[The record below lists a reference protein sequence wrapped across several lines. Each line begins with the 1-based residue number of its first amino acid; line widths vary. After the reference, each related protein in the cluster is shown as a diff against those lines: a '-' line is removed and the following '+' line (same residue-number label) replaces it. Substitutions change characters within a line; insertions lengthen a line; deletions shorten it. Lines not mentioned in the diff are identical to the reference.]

1 MEGQLAGVLND
12 PHFALIHQ
20 SERNYYVC
28 STDEYI
34 VDMILTAGK
43 HMSCANGLEL
53 IAHWEKMHL
62 GILFSFSSIYL
73 QETDFFYSYALI
85 TE

>member
-1 MEGQLAGVLND
+1 MEGQLAVVLND
-12 PHFALIHQ
+12 PHYALIHQ

-43 HMSCANGLEL
+43 HMS
-53 IAHWEKMHL
+53 
-62 GILFSFSSIYL
+62 
-73 QETDFFYSYALI
+73 
-85 TE
+85 

>member
-43 HMSCANGLEL
+43 HMRYANGLEL
-53 IAHWEKMHL
+53 IAQL
-62 GILFSFSSIYL
+62 GENASRHFILFFIYIF
-73 QETDFFYSYALI
+73 TGD
-85 TE
+85 